1 MFTSWGDTV
10 IESFDELSTGLE
22 RLSNHFQKYQTIVE
36 KHGPALRQR
45 LDECGMAG
53 KVHLWRKS
61 HNYKRQ
67 MNAVAE
73 VARSPEEMRR
83 FIGTYYALQMLHLHF
98 LSIESLRRESKRNN
112 DRLKI
117 YRQILTRLRF
127 QLRTLISTYIGALIQ
142 CFVGNEKTTG
152 IAICNVGMIMDQDD
166 LDIGVFVN
174 PGIDKQRWNTV
185 IGQLGSEFL
194 KYSTKMHFYL
204 AELVATKTFL
214 TTIDDYQT
222 YLEQNTSD
230 YVLVSELLTTE
241 YLYGDM
247 KPVRQLEE
255 VIIDKFYYDAEY
267 RRHHEAYL
275 RSLMGE
281 LQRLIQLKIDP
292 KWASPKHDAL
302 RLIHNSM
309 NLLKTIYGIHEHG
322 SRDTLDILISRDPE
336 SHELYEELQ
345 KALSFCEMFFY
356 VYQLL
361 VGVDDRFD
369 PQETVTLEN
378 LDTVAEVMG
387 FDALGP
393 LRPASRLLTHYYE
406 QLHHLSQ
413 LGARVMDKVETHL
426 TEITVFS
433 DLLAGRKPD
442 GFDVKWTDSL
452 IRNLFFA
459 FKQFRGARYWDDILH
474 MMSQDNGKGL
484 TRLVHSIEEL
494 PQHHRLHV
502 FRKLVELV
510 AFDMD
515 SMISLAGMFGK
526 HILPATSLNYAQ
538 ELISWLVEL
547 IRKDQQRLREFMLL
561 IRTHPSNLAH
571 FLMKLSSEQLMILRN
586 EVSNLDVGE
595 VVEDQK
601 LKEKFK
607 ILCRVLA
614 FSSNNYLRFFS
625 RVVVTRPELV
635 VHIDNIPY
643 LNRVGELLWGELSDG
658 KDPQDLK
665 ERLTTYYQF
674 GFCRCGLEAFSK
686 PGNLKSFYKM
696 YHAFFRRYFRWLYRA
711 AQWSVETQHKFSF
724 EYRSQDEDDQPLAIF
739 CTGGYARE
747 EAFEND
753 IDLIIVCGDPDEDF
767 LRYGSMIVNEMNREL
782 NKQGVS
788 PHHRFAEIFNSFV
801 IPLAQMENHFKRPR
815 KNDFI
820 EWAQLMGARQLV
832 GSQSYDRALM
842 DIITRRVFRRP
853 RRFVRSLLNEIA
865 NRRESFA
872 QSKSRSVNVKENPG
886 GLRDIQTILLACLA
900 LTGRREPDTWKALNL
915 LMEEIPDL
923 ENEFKVLER
932 VYKFLRTFKDIYY
945 LSLSAEDDMI
955 RDRLIQV
962 SQRMG
967 IETGDLMDGEGT
979 APRLVNSYRGHR
991 YRARQA
997 IDIIGEYLVKRLGI
1011 EEKKSS

>member
-36 KHGPALRQR
+36 KHGQALRQR

-67 MNAVAE
+67 MSAVAE
-73 VARSPEEMRR
+73 VARTPEETRR

-98 LSIESLRRESKRNN
+98 LSIETLRRETRRGNN
-112 DRLKI
+112 RLKI

-127 QLRTLISTYIGALIQ
+127 QLRTLISTYIGTLIQ
-142 CFVGNEKTTG
+142 CFIGNEKMTG

-166 LDIGVFVN
+166 VDIGVFVS
-174 PGIDKQRWNTV
+174 PGIDKDRWNTV
-185 IGQLGSEFL
+185 IAQLASEFL

-204 AELVATKTFL
+204 AELVATQTFL
-214 TTIDDYQT
+214 TTIADYQS
-222 YLEQNTSD
+222 YLKRNTSD

-247 KPVRQLEE
+247 KPVRRLEE
-255 VIIDKFYYDAEY
+255 VIIDKFYYDTQY

-281 LQRLIQLKIDP
+281 VQRQIQRKIDP
-292 KWASPKHDAL
+292 QWTSPKHDAL

-309 NLLKTIYGIHEHG
+309 NLLKTLYGIHEHG
-322 SRDTLDILISRDPE
+322 SRDTLDILISRDPD
-336 SHELYEELQ
+336 SHMLYEDLQ
-345 KALSFCEMFFY
+345 NALSFCEMFFY

-369 PQETVTLEN
+369 PQDPVTMEN
-378 LDTVAEVMG
+378 LDSVAEVMG
-387 FDALGP
+387 FEALGP
-393 LRPASRLLTHYYE
+393 LRPGSRLLTHYYE
-406 QLHHLSQ
+406 QLAQLSD
-413 LGARVMDKVETHL
+413 LGARVLEKVEAHL
-426 TEITVFS
+426 TKITVFS
-433 DLLAGRKPD
+433 DLLAGRKPA
-442 GFDVKWTDSL
+442 GFNVKWTDSM

-484 TRLVHSIEEL
+484 TQLVGSIEEL
-494 PQHHRLHV
+494 PRHHRLQM

-515 SMISLAGMFGK
+515 SMITLAVMFEK
-526 HILPATSLNYAQ
+526 HAPMDTSLDYSR
-538 ELISWLVEL
+538 ELIIWLVEL
-547 IRKDQQRLREFMLL
+547 LIQDPARLRELMML
-561 IRTHPSNLAH
+561 IRSHPSNLTH
-571 FLMKLSSEQLMILRN
+571 FLMKLSTEQLMTLRKGAA
-586 EVSNLDVGE
+586 NLEFENVA
-595 VVEDQK
+595 EDEK

-625 RVVVTRPELV
+625 RVVITRPELV
-635 VHIDNIPY
+635 THIDNIPY

-665 ERLTTYYQF
+665 KRLTTYYQF

-686 PGNLKSFYKM
+686 PGNLKTFYKM

-711 AQWSVETQHKFSF
+711 AQWSVETQRKFNF

-767 LRYGSMIVNEMNREL
+767 LHYASMIVNEMNREL
-782 NKQGVS
+782 NRQGVS

-801 IPLAQMENHFKRPR
+801 IPLAEMEKHFQRPR

-832 GSQSYDRALM
+832 GSQSYDRALT
-842 DIITRRVFRRP
+842 DIIQRRVFRRP
-853 RRFVRSLLNEIA
+853 KRFIHSLLMEIA
-865 NRRESFA
+865 DRRESFS
-872 QSKSRSVNVKENPG
+872 QSKSRPVNVKENPG

-900 LTGRREPDTWKALNL
+900 LTGHREPDTWKALNL
-915 LMEEIPDL
+915 LKQEISDL
-923 ENEFKVLER
+923 ESEFNVLER
-932 VYKFLRTFKDIYY
+932 VYKFFRTFKDIYY

-967 IETGDLMDGEGT
+967 IETGDLMDNEGT

-991 YRARQA
+991 YRSRQA
-997 IDIIGEYLVKRLGI
+997 IDVIGDYLMQRLRI
-1011 EEKKSS
+1011 EREKS